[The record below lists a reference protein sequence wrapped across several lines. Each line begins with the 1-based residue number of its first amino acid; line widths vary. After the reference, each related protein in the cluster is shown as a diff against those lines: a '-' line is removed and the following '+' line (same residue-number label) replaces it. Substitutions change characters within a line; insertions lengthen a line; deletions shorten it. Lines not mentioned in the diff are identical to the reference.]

1 MKKACLFLYGASAA
15 LMIYSTVF
23 QLQHQLYAKLGYLA
37 MALGVQLIGPLVVK
51 GLKLKRRLG
60 SVVLDAAV
68 YRHRDDYREYPER
81 LRDSLF

>member
-37 MALGVQLIGPLVVK
+37 MALGVQLIGRWLSK
-51 GLKLKRRLG
+51 
-60 SVVLDAAV
+60 D
-68 YRHRDDYREYPER
+68 
-81 LRDSLF
+81 